1 MVSTRSCNDAAC
13 SAPPFNGKD
22 ARMNDQEQ
30 NQAQARPRL
39 GGGIFLFVGLLV
51 GSIAG
56 IALNEPSIGMISGFG
71 VGGLLAIV
79 IWLLDSKRG
88 SKGR

>member
-1 MVSTRSCNDAAC
+1 MVSVRSCDDAAC
-13 SAPPFNGKD
+13 SAPLFDGKD

-30 NQAQARPRL
+30 NQAPARPRL
-39 GGGIFLFVGLLV
+39 GGGIFLFVGLLI

-71 VGGLLAIV
+71 AGGLLAIL
-79 IWLLDSKRG
+79 IWLFDSKRG